1 MPVAGAR
8 MGKNCPAKPPNYGLH
23 ELVGDKAGQWAM
35 TVAKNWRLS
44 LTKIDDIAIAILN
57 L

>member
-1 MPVAGAR
+1 